1 MPAPP
6 PTDAELDVHIRARL
20 QALGIDLSVLPADD
34 PDAPADQARVLAS
47 ARAILRETVPA
58 IVAWQVDA
66 QAVPPVLY
74 PAQWTAWTAE
84 GRR

>member
-1 MPAPP
+1 VPAPP

-34 PDAPADQARVLAS
+34 PDAPADQVRVLAS
-47 ARAILRETVPA
+47 VRALLRGTIPT
-58 IVAWQVDA
+58 IVAWQVDT

-74 PAQWTAWTAE
+74 PAQSTAWWEA
-84 GRR
+84 RR